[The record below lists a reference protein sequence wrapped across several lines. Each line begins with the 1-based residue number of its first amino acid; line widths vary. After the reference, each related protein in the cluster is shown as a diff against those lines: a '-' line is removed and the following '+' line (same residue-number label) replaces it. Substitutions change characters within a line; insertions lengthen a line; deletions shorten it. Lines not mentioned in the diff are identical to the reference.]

1 MNWQAVSFDWNQA
14 RAFLATVEE
23 SSFSGAARA
32 LGLTQPTLSRQV
44 SALEESLGVTLLE
57 RGHRTMVLT
66 QAGSALVEQVR
77 AMADAA
83 TKLSLTASGRAT
95 EIGGRV
101 TITATSF
108 TAAFQLP
115 PVIERLRA
123 LAPEIEIE
131 LIASN
136 DLRDLKKREAD
147 IAIRHRRPDQPDLIA
162 RLLGETPAYLYAS
175 TAYLDRMGRP
185 KRVEDLSRFEMIGF
199 QTPEQTCEMAASL
212 GFTLRPDQVRVHTMS
227 GITILEFARHGLGM
241 SMMQSD
247 IAARWPELEPV
258 LPEVIGIPVPTWLVT
273 HRELN
278 TSKRIRL
285 VFDLIAEGLTTRAP
299 L

>member
-1 MNWQAVSFDWNQA
+1 MNWQAVVFDWNQA

-23 SSFSGAARA
+23 GSFSGAARA

-44 SALEESLGVTLLE
+44 AALEESLGVTLLE
-57 RGHRTMVLT
+57 RGHRAMVLT
-66 QAGSALVEQVR
+66 QAGAALVDHVR
-77 AMADAA
+77 TMAEAA
-83 TKLSLTASGRAT
+83 TQLSLTATGRAT
-95 EIGGRV
+95 EVGGRV

-115 PVIERLRA
+115 PVIARLRS

-136 DLRDLKKREAD
+136 DVRDLKKREAD
-147 IAIRHRRPDQPDLIA
+147 ISIRHSRPDQPDLIA

-175 TAYLDRMGRP
+175 TAYLDRIGRPRRLDDMGRI
-185 KRVEDLSRFEMIGF
+185 ELIGF
-199 QTPEQTCEMAASL
+199 DGPEHARELAGSFGLA
-212 GFTLRPDQVRVHTMS
+212 LRPDQVRIHTTS
-227 GITILEFARHGLGM
+227 GITILEFVRNGLGM
-241 SMMQSD
+241 SFLQSD
-247 IAARWPELEPV
+247 IAARWTELEPV
-258 LPEVIGIPVPTWLVT
+258 LPELISIPVPTWLVT

-285 VFDLIAEGLTTRAP
+285 VFDLIAEELTPGAP